1 MGANMI
7 LTIGAILL
15 FGVFLKTSNQ
25 LMIGN
30 NQIAETNEYYVS
42 ALAIGQSVIDEA
54 KTKSF
59 DEQTIGLV
67 NPVASPATLTAVNAM
82 ASEGG
87 GENVPN
93 PDTLTA
99 TGWMSAV
106 RFDDV
111 DDYNGYRRKVNT
123 ARAEGYFLSATVA
136 YATET
141 NPEVAAA
148 VKSFCKRMNVKVWSR
163 YIPDTLKLSYAFTY

>member
-15 FGVFLKTSNQ
+15 FGVFLNTSNQ

-30 NQIAETNEYYVS
+30 NQIASTNEYYIS

-59 DEQTIGLV
+59 DEKTLTLKLTTV
-67 NPVASPATLTAVNAM
+67 DSLTAVNALGR
-82 ASEGG
+82 EGG
-87 GENVPN
+87 AENVPS
-93 PDTLTA
+93 PDTESL
-99 TGWMSAV
+99 GVFSSSQ

-111 DDYNGYRRKVNT
+111 DDYNNYRRLVNT
-123 ARAEGYFLSATVA
+123 ARAEGYNVLVTLNYASAQ
-136 YATET
+136 
-141 NPEVAAA
+141 NPDSTSGA
-148 VKSFCKRMNVKVWSR
+148 KTFCKKMNVKVWSKF
-163 YIPDTLKLSYAFTY
+163 IPDTLKLFYAFAY